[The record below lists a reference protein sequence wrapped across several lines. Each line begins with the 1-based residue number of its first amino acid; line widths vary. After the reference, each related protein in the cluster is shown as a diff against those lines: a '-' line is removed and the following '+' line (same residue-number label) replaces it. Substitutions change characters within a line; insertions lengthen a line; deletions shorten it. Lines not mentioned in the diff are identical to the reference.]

1 MRSPSSP
8 PGSVPRTDGS
18 NGHGPVNECVYAKSW
33 ARRCAGALRAALPG
47 LCYYPRRGSVPAPRA
62 LRRHGPD
69 GSRVLRDVPAV
80 LRGRARGVDPRA
92 GADVRADR
100 GARYLPAGPGGGRAL
115 LEARAV
121 RRRARDPSPGQPH
134 AREGAVRVQ
143 GVPRGLERGAD
154 PRPHRAR
161 LHHQGR
167 PSYARARLAGRG
179 DEGRGHERPD
189 ASGGVRTMMDR
200 NIGLEAV
207 RLTEAAAMASA
218 RLMGRGDEKAAD
230 QAAVDAMRKAFNAL
244 HIRGTIVTGGPNALS
259 VIAMAEKGNLLNAP
273 DTYMDKIAVGP
284 SASGAID
291 LRKSPIQNLRAI
303 ADRKGVYVEDLTVII
318 LNRPRHE
325 KLIAEVRASG
335 ARIKLIGDGDVSAA
349 IATCVIETGV
359 DVLMGIGGAP
369 EGVIAAAALRCCGGD
384 MQGKLAFRNEKEIER
399 ARKMGIAD
407 PNKIYTVEEMAKGP
421 VIFAA
426 TGVTSGDFLKGVRF
440 FKGGAATQSVAM
452 RSKSHTIRYLE
463 TTHFFEHKPNF
474 AL

>member
-100 GARYLPAGPGGGRAL
+100 GARDLPAGPGGGRAL

-179 DEGRGHERPD
+179 DEGRHERPD

-218 RLMGRGDEKAAD
+218 RLMGRGDEKGAD

-244 HIRGTIVTGGPNALS
+244 HIRGTIVIGEGERDEAPMLYIGEKVGRGDANDPEVDIALDPLEGTTITATGGPNALS
-259 VIAMAEKGNLLNAP
+259 VIAMADKGNLLNAP

-284 SASGAID
+284 SARGAID
-291 LRKSPIQNLRAI
+291 LDKSPSQNLRSI
-303 ADRKGVYVEDLTVII
+303 ADRKGVYVDDLTVII

-325 KLIAEVRASG
+325 KLIAEVRSTG

-349 IATCVIETGV
+349 IATCFPDTGV

-384 MQGKLAFRNEKEIER
+384 MQGRLAPRNEKEIER
-399 ARKMGIAD
+399 AQKMGIKD
-407 PNKIYTVEEMAKGP
+407 VKKVFDIEEMARGH
-421 VIFAA
+421 VIF
-426 TGVTSGDFLKGVRF
+426 
-440 FKGGAATQSVAM
+440 
-452 RSKSHTIRYLE
+452 
-463 TTHFFEHKPNF
+463 
-474 AL
+474 